1 MNKGNVWILGE
12 QKNGNIKTVSFELLA
27 RGRHLADKLGVKLVA
42 LLMGKSF
49 DDDELKELIYYGAD
63 KVLVVEDYRLEYF
76 LPEPY
81 TNVMVE
87 LIKKYSPEIIIASA
101 TTMGRTLMPA
111 VATKCN
117 TGLTADCTG
126 LDIEEGTGNLIQTR
140 PAIGGNILAT
150 IKTPNTRPQMATV
163 RPHSNK
169 PLKRDFRGKGD
180 IEKVKIDGITLNSR
194 VKRVGFREIGEEG
207 ANIQDAEIVVA
218 GGRGFKKEDN
228 FKMVHELAKLLDGAI
243 GASRDAV
250 DLGWV
255 SYPHQVGLSGK
266 TISPKLYIAI
276 GISGSVQHLA
286 GIKTAE
292 NIIAINNDPEAQIFH
307 VSDLGIVAD
316 LFDFLPALIERIK
329 KIRTRN

>member
-1 MNKGNVWILGE
+1 
-12 QKNGNIKTVSFELLA
+12 
-27 RGRHLADKLGVKLVA
+27 
-42 LLMGKSF
+42 
-49 DDDELKELIYYGAD
+49 
-63 KVLVVEDYRLEYF
+63 
-76 LPEPY
+76 
-81 TNVMVE
+81 
-87 LIKKYSPEIIIASA
+87 
-101 TTMGRTLMPA
+101 MGRTLMPA